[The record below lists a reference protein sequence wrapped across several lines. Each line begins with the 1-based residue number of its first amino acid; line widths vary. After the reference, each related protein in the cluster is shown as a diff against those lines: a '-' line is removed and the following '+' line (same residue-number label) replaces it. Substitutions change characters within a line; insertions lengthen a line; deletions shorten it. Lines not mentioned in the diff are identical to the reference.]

1 MSARLEVTRSG
12 PVVLAGVRRRGRVTD
27 LLADRLDRPGWTGS
41 VHQARVLRW
50 DAGTRTA
57 WLDAGALGQVALPVR
72 KGEPP
77 NATEPAIVQ
86 VTTEPR
92 EGKPAEVTRDV
103 ALPGRFLVHLPY
115 GTAVSVSRTM
125 PSESRTRWRAAL
137 EGGWIVRSAANEVET
152 DRVTAEARSLAATW
166 REAVETAFAAEPPT
180 MLLAAPHP
188 GQRLLLDHPDIAEV
202 LVEDEA
208 DARALAPSDGG
219 QGLVPQTGP
228 VDLADEWPVYL
239 QREVP
244 LRCGGNVVVET
255 TRALTAVD
263 VNSGSARDPALV
275 NREAAREV
283 AHQLRL
289 RNIGGVIV
297 IDFINLPKAAERR
310 AVLDVLRTATGE
322 DPASVRLGTGFMAL
336 GLVELARMRRGR
348 SLAEVVPPGDALPGG

>member
-1 MSARLEVTRSG
+1 MSVRLEVTRSG

-77 NATEPAIVQ
+77 NTTEPAIVQ

-103 ALPGRFLVHLPY
+103 ALPGRTLVYLPY

-125 PSESRTRWRAAL
+125 PPESRARWRAAL
-137 EGGWIVRSAANEVET
+137 EGGWVVRSAANEVEI
-152 DRVTAEARSLAATW
+152 DHVTAEARSLAGVW
-166 REAVETAFAAEPPT
+166 REAVEAAFAAQPPT

-188 GQRLLLDHPDIAEV
+188 GRRLLMDHADITEI

-208 DARALAPSDGG
+208 DARALAPSDGVDG
-219 QGLVPQTGP
+219 PLPQTGP
-228 VDLADEWPVYL
+228 VDLADEWPLYL
-239 QREVP
+239 QPEVP

-255 TRALTAVD
+255 TRALTAID
-263 VNSGSARDPALV
+263 VNAGSARDPALV

-289 RNIGGVIV
+289 RNIGGTAV
-297 IDFINLPKAAERR
+297 IDFINLPKAADRR
-310 AVLDVLRTATGE
+310 AVVDVLRTALGE
-322 DPASVRLGTGFMAL
+322 DPVPVRLGTALTAL

-348 SLAEVVPPGDALPGG
+348 SLCEIFPSGEALPGA